1 MRKFYLSLLFIV
13 CFFPKKSWTQ
23 NYDSAV
29 GLRLGAPLSLSY
41 KKIIQENKALEGYIG
56 TRGKNGYR
64 YVNFTATY
72 HIIQPIDFLD
82 LEELYYYYG
91 VGVSIYSWSYE
102 QEGPNQSVTP
112 GIQGQL
118 GLEYTFT
125 DQPLNLTLEWTPTI
139 FLSSELSTFKPY
151 LSLGVRYVLVRE
163 E

>member
-1 MRKFYLSLLFIV
+1 MRKFYLFLLFIV
-13 CFFPKKSWTQ
+13 CFFPKESWTQ

-64 YVNFTATY
+64 YVNFTAAY

-91 VGVSIYSWSYE
+91 VGVSVYSWSYDL
-102 QEGPNQSVTP
+102 EGPNQSVTP

-139 FLSSELSTFKPY
+139 FLSSEFSTFKPY
-151 LSLGVRYVLVRE
+151 LSIGVRYVLVR
-163 E
+163 